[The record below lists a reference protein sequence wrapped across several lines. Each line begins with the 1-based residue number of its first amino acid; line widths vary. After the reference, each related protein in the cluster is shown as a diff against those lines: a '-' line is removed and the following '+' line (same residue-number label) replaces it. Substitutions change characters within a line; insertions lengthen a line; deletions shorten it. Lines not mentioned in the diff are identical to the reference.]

1 MIKFIVGAYETIMD
15 SSINPLSKIP
25 DHGVR
30 HLVMQVLAWMW
41 CIVFS
46 FYVGSI
52 TVFGISAI
60 AHALLIAA
68 LFVTIGTFTTANQN
82 PMALVKGYHTMS
94 RARKYM
100 WVDGCLLY
108 TSPSPRDGL
117 LSRMPSSA

>member
-15 SSINPLSKIP
+15 SSINPLSRIP

-46 FYVGSI
+46 FYVGSV

-68 LFVTIGTFTTANQN
+68 LFVTIGTFATANHN

-100 WVDGCLLY
+100 WVDGKRYDL
-108 TSPSPRDGL
+108 PDNDPGGEHN
-117 LSRMPSSA
+117 

>member
-15 SSINPLSKIP
+15 SNINPLSKIP

-68 LFVTIGTFTTANQN
+68 LFVTIGTFATASHN
-82 PMALVKGYHTMS
+82 PTALVKGYHTMS

-100 WVDGCLLY
+100 WVDGKRYDL
-108 TSPSPRDGL
+108 PDNDPGGEHN
-117 LSRMPSSA
+117 

>member
-1 MIKFIVGAYETIMD
+1 MIKFIVSAYETIMD
-15 SSINPLSKIP
+15 SNINPLSKIP

-30 HLVMQVLAWMW
+30 HLAMQVLAWMW

-68 LFVTIGTFTTANQN
+68 LFVTIGTFATASHN

-100 WVDGCLLY
+100 WVDGKRYDL
-108 TSPSPRDGL
+108 PDNDPGGEHN
-117 LSRMPSSA
+117 